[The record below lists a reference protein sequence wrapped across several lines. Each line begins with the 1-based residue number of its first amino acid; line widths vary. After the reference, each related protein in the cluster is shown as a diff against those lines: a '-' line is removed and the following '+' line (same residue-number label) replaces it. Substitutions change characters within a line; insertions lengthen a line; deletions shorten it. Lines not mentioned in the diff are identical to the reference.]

1 MIPSEEH
8 YKRRSRSE
16 EATFSTFHQ
25 ARSPTDNISKM
36 DFSKPPPPIRPVN
49 PTPRTSNYPLPP
61 GTEEFFKTPLEV
73 TSSKIQAQLKDLDS
87 TKNPLNQTAK
97 RVQRQ
102 IDNLAL
108 DLANNYNPPP
118 PMHAGKSQMDP
129 ELENILIGVEELRK
143 QSNINPELNSREE
156 VFVLKH
162 RMEDYRRRI
171 NEYQRKLNEERAA

>member
-1 MIPSEEH
+1 
-8 YKRRSRSE
+8 
-16 EATFSTFHQ
+16 
-25 ARSPTDNISKM
+25 M
-36 DFSKPPPPIRPVN
+36 DFSKPPPPIRPIN

-118 PMHAGKSQMDP
+118 HMHAGNSQMDP
-129 ELENILIGVEELRK
+129 ELENSMIGVEELRK
-143 QSNINPELNSREE
+143 QSNINPDLNSREE

-171 NEYQRKLNEERAA
+171 NEYQRKLNEEREAELNRFTEARARPFYN

>member
-1 MIPSEEH
+1 M
-8 YKRRSRSE
+8 
-16 EATFSTFHQ
+16 
-25 ARSPTDNISKM
+25 
-36 DFSKPPPPIRPVN
+36 
-49 PTPRTSNYPLPP
+49 
-61 GTEEFFKTPLEV
+61 
-73 TSSKIQAQLKDLDS
+73 TSSKIQSQLKDLDS

-143 QSNINPELNSREE
+143 QSNINPDLNLS
-156 VFVLKH
+156 LIH
-162 RMEDYRRRI
+162 I
-171 NEYQRKLNEERAA
+171 